1 MDNRPNGSVDLTNGE
16 YELLRQFP
24 HPFGW
29 TYEIRNCSTQTLE
42 NCLWYHFN
50 AASRGRIVRLSMNDG
65 DTQGAMGRL
74 PLIPGMPVI
83 LTHNV
88 ATELGLTNG
97 TSGSLVGVVYDDHD
111 RTAQRGGLQPS
122 EEVELYLQPR
132 YLLVHFPD
140 AQLLE
145 PLPGLPANVVPVF
158 PHEKN
163 FRIRKGKRQGATVWR
178 KQFPLVPGR
187 AVTDYKTQG
196 LTLDAAIADLVRAP
210 HTKRRSAASIYVPVS
225 RVHNRDE
232 LLLLRPFT
240 KQDVFRL
247 PDERLVVH
255 IDQLR
260 ALAHQTIK
268 AAQLRDSSLSV
279 VLRRF
284 ETASAAIDNARK
296 QRKAA
301 MRRVD
306 ADRLGVGR
314 RPLSE
319 RLRRGPQPQPQRTTH
334 SASMA
339 DTQEEQELPRAMRA
353 VTQMHA

>member
-1 MDNRPNGSVDLTNGE
+1 LNNAFLKDLARHTGVPIFLSCAVDRLASGDTIAGG
-16 YELLRQFP
+16 LRK
-24 HPFGW
+24 
-29 TYEIRNCSTQTLE
+29 RL
-42 NCLWYHFN
+42 
-50 AASRGRIVRLSMNDG
+50 LSMNDG

-97 TSGSLVGVVYDDHD
+97 TPGSLVGVVFDDQE
-111 RTAQRGGLQPS
+111 RTAQRSGLQPG

-163 FRIRKGKRQGATVWR
+163 FRIRKGKRQGQTVWR

-247 PDERLVVH
+247 PDERL
-255 IDQLR
+255 IDQIDKLR
-260 ALAHQTIK
+260 AQAHQTIK
-268 AAQLRDSSLSV
+268 AALMTDSSLSA

-284 ETASAAIDNARK
+284 ETVSATIDNTRK
-296 QRKAA
+296 QRKTT
-301 MRRVD
+301 MRRAD
-306 ADRLGVGR
+306 AGRLGVGR

-319 RLRRGPQPQPQRTTH
+319 RLRRGPQTQRATH

-339 DTQEEQELPRAMRA
+339 DTVEEQQLLRMMRA
-353 VTQMHA
+353 AHVLLYVLYYYIYVLL